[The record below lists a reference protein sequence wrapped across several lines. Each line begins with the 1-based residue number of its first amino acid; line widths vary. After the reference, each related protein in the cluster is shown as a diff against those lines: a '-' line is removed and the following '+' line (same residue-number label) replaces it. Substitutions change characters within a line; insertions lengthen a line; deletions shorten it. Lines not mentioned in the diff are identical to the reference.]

1 MNDKEIKEFLLERLE
16 NRLKIYGLTRNELKG
31 DFDLVKSG
39 LLDSMAFVNLIGDM
53 EERFGV
59 EIDFESVKEDEL
71 FTTISGVI
79 GLFVNWR

>member
-39 LLDSMAFVNLIGDM
+39 LLDSMAFVSLIGDM
-53 EERFGV
+53 EEQFGV

-79 GLFVNWR
+79 DLFVNWR